1 MIYFTRYVNSQS
13 VKMLSL
19 HYHELLGK
27 IEKHEGK
34 KIFDI
39 CFYILGGVLDKI
51 KEIISIEKFDD
62 TKILINADDE
72 LSVKKSFDINDMCY

>member
-34 KIFDI
+34 KYLIFVFI
-39 CFYILGGVLDKI
+39 YQEEYWTIG
-51 KEIISIEKFDD
+51 IEKFDD

>member
-51 KEIISIEKFDD
+51 KEIIGI
-62 TKILINADDE
+62 
-72 LSVKKSFDINDMCY
+72 